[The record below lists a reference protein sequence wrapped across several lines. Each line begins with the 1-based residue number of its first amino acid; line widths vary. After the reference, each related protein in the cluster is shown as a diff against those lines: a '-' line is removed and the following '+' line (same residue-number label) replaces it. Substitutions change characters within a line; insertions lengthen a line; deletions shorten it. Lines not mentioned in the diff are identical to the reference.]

1 MNSWFESSVVEADQ
15 ALRVKPARLDYDLRA
30 TELTESDFADPR
42 IVDPRLEAIVK
53 EALTEGRA
61 TARAEGFAQGY
72 ADGSAQA
79 RAEVTAHIT
88 TTLTASLTAEH
99 TAAYN
104 ARVSAQDEEHRLRM
118 EALEV
123 AIAAVRAAASALESV
138 TVPLYSELGQD
149 IGNVVYS
156 LVKELIGHELS
167 LDRPHV
173 LESISRVAAEIPV
186 GAAIVLRLNPA
197 DAQALTDGGIDLTEV
212 LARPV
217 QVVPDTTV
225 TRNSA
230 FVDSEFLHVDFQIT
244 EALDRLREA
253 ITS

>member
-15 ALRVKPARLDYDLRA
+15 ATRVIPARLDYDLRA
-30 TELTESDFADPR
+30 SSLAESTFADPR
-42 IVDPRLEAIVK
+42 IVDPRLEELVRT
-53 EALTEGRA
+53 ALTEGRA

-79 RAEVTAHIT
+79 RAEVTEHVT

-99 TAAYN
+99 TAAYH
-104 ARVSAQDEEHRLRM
+104 ARVAAHDEEHRLRM

-123 AIAAVRAAASALESV
+123 AIAAVRTAASALENV

-149 IGNVVYS
+149 LGNVVYS
-156 LVKELIGHELS
+156 LVEELLGHELS
-167 LDRPHV
+167 VDRPHV

-186 GAAIVLRLNPA
+186 GAAIILRLNPD
-197 DAQALTDGGIDLTEV
+197 DATALHDGGINLSEV

-230 FVDSEFLHVDFQIT
+230 FVDSDFLHVDFQIT